1 MASPGFT
8 PESSP
13 LPASAPASVSSSGS
27 SSASASAV
35 PSEVLVTDSARSRI
49 PRFYQL
55 SIGERRELLRERIEL
70 SEDEVAALD
79 SGGIHPSVADRVVEN
94 VVGVYALPLGLG
106 LNFQVNGRDVLV
118 PMAIEEPSVIAAASN
133 AARMVRQGGGFAADA
148 DEPIMTAQI
157 ELLGVPDPAAARA
170 RIEAAS
176 DELLAMAGATL
187 PRLLE
192 RGGGPR
198 ELEVRLGN
206 HPARVIVHVH
216 VDCRNAMGANMVNT
230 VAESLAE
237 RLAALAGGRSGL
249 RILTNLCDRRLVRV
263 RARVPVSAL
272 GVREGA
278 DAASG
283 GGGETFSGA
292 DVRDGI
298 VAASQFAEDDPYRAA
313 THNKGIMNGVDAV
326 VIATGNDWRGV
337 EAGAHAFAAANGKG
351 QYRPLAVWRAGDDGS
366 LIGKLEMPMPVGVVG
381 GSLKAHA
388 GARLAQRIL
397 GPAATSATELAMV
410 IGSVGLASN
419 LAALRAL
426 ATDGIQRGHM
436 ALHRRSAEL
445 KHDGQPARAAERTVE
460 HGRERATKEDS
471 P

>member
-8 PESSP
+8 SESP
-13 LPASAPASVSSSGS
+13 PAPAPP
-27 SSASASAV
+27 SASAV
-35 PSEVLVTDSARSRI
+35 PSVVATTDSARSRI

-55 SIGERRELLRERIEL
+55 SIGERRELLRDRIDLTDAEL
-70 SEDEVAALD
+70 AALD
-79 SGGIHPSVADRVVEN
+79 DGGLHPSAADHVVEN

-118 PMAIEEPSVIAAASN
+118 PMAVEEPSVIAAASN
-133 AARMVRQGGGFAADA
+133 AARMVRDGGGFSADA

-157 ELLGVPDPAAARA
+157 ELLGVSDPAAARA

-176 DELLAMAGATL
+176 EELLALAGATL

-198 ELEVRLGN
+198 EVEVRLGS

-216 VDCRNAMGANMVNT
+216 VDCRNAMGANMVNS

-237 RLAALAGGRSGL
+237 RLAALSGGRSGL

-263 RARVPVSAL
+263 RARVPLAAL
-272 GVREGA
+272 GVRGA
-278 DAASG
+278 GESTGAGAAAGDA
-283 GGGETFSGA
+283 FSGA
-292 DVRDGI
+292 EVRDGI

-337 EAGAHAFAAANGKG
+337 EAGAHAFAAASG
-351 QYRPLAVWRAGDDGS
+351 QYRPLAVWRAADDGS
-366 LIGKLEMPMPVGVVG
+366 LLGKLEMPMPVGVVG
-381 GSLKAHA
+381 GTLKAHA

-397 GPAATSATELAMV
+397 GSAAASATELAMV

-436 ALHRRSAEL
+436 ALHRRSAGL
-445 KHDGQPARAAERTVE
+445 KHDGPTARPP
-460 HGRERATKEDS
+460 ERATEEDS